1 MPVPVAN
8 EQVAALLGWRLRQA
22 PQQGVFE
29 LFHIIAKLHT
39 NSAPRC
45 HFQSPTAATAIVA
58 LASDVLA

>member
-1 MPVPVAN
+1 MPIPVAN
-8 EQVAALLGWRLRQA
+8 EQVAALLGWQLKQP

-39 NSAPRC
+39 NSAPRR
-45 HFQSPTAATAIVA
+45 HFQSPTAATAIVP